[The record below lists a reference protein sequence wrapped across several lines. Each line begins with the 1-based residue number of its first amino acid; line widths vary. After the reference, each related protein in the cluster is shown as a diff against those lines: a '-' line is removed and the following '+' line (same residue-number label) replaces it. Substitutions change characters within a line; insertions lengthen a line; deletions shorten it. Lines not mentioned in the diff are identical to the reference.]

1 MLAVVKK
8 CRTEETLFEVKGDIP
23 HKVTDYL
30 AKEFGPDFRMPEND
44 EEFVNVF
51 ETDWYREISAAT
63 VPGDVLK
70 IYRENMGL
78 TQAELGR
85 RLGELTYREI
95 SDMETDNCCITRQT
109 GEKLSD
115 FFEVPISRFLMLDV

>member
-8 CRTEETLFEVKGDIP
+8 PRTEETLFRVKGDIP
-23 HKVTDYL
+23 HKVIDYL
-30 AKEFGPDFRMPEND
+30 EKEFGPDFEISDAD
-44 EEFVNVF
+44 EEFVDIF

-63 VPGDVLK
+63 TPGDVLK

-85 RLGELTYREI
+85 KLGEFTSREI
-95 SDMETDNCCITRQT
+95 SDMEDNKSCISKEVA
-109 GEKLSD
+109 GKLGS
-115 FFEVPISRFLMLDV
+115 FFEVPTSRFHP

>member
-8 CRTEETLFEVKGDIP
+8 HRTEETLFRVKGDIP

-30 AKEFGPDFRMPEND
+30 AREFGPDFEIPEAE
-44 EEFVNVF
+44 EEFVNIF

-63 VPGDVLK
+63 TPGDVLK
-70 IYRENMGL
+70 IYRENIGL

-85 RLGELTYREI
+85 KLGEFTAHEI
-95 SDMETDNCCITRQT
+95 SDMEADKSCISREAA
-109 GEKLSD
+109 EKLSS
-115 FFEVPISRFLMLDV
+115 FFEVPISRFHP